1 MVDCAVAGRKPLVC
15 RTVFCGYTG
24 HLHKPS
30 ILQEP
35 QFPDTGGIHLG
46 GMTLDRFL
54 INAASPLGKQLRP
67 VIVQG
72 ALMAAGSLV
81 GKDGFPTIAHTL
93 RHKLQ
98 VQSGERPF
106 PFLFIREQVQIRCA
120 NGITDFFFSEHL
132 VSSVFSLHTGRG
144 PQSHGRTF

>member
-1 MVDCAVAGRKPLVC
+1 MVVDVLKGIGNLLWRIALPVPALDDMVDCAVAGRKPLVC
-15 RTVFCGYTG
+15 RTVFCGYTR

-93 RHKLQ
+93 RKYFPKSYTPARMQETIIKLLEAWQ
-98 VQSGERPF
+98 RKRQRDQER
-106 PFLFIREQVQIRCA
+106 
-120 NGITDFFFSEHL
+120 
-132 VSSVFSLHTGRG
+132 
-144 PQSHGRTF
+144 